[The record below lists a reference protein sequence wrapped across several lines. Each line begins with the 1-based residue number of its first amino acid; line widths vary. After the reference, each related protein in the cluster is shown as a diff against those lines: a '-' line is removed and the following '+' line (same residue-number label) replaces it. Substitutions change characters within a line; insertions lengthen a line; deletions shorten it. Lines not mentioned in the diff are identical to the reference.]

1 MKYIKLFERDYFD
14 PDELDESIK
23 KFEIS
28 EQKFRSFL
36 DSEIGFE
43 FLNKKELKFISNY
56 EDIED
61 LEYSGGK
68 YGGIETFYFD
78 DNDEMYYDMP
88 VTKIIIENY
97 FDILIYKKDDY
108 YYIAI
113 DYDQDYSSTFYDYFK
128 LDQLSEFKFFI
139 DFYLKLGNENE

>member
-1 MKYIKLFERDYFD
+1 MPCENKLRDG
-14 PDELDESIK
+14 EESIK

>member
-1 MKYIKLFERDYFD
+1 MKYINLFVRDYFD

-56 EDIED
+56 ED